1 MPSATITI
9 HRIFMSSHLITQLI
23 KKYVSKV
30 NHLIIVIAK
39 KVGTYVYYDN
49 SNLNPSCDLLNMNCF
64 WDFPDHFSSINLP

>member
-39 KVGTYVYYDN
+39 KVGIPMCMGPFINDVTH
-49 SNLNPSCDLLNMNCF
+49 LGERGDLAKG
-64 WDFPDHFSSINLP
+64 DITP